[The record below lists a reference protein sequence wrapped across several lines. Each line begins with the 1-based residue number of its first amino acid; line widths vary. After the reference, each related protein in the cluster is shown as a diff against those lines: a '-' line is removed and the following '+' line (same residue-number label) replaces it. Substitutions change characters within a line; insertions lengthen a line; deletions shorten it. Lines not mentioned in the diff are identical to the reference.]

1 MPYREMTSTTFDEY
15 TFINTIVKEYY
26 ENAEKSLY
34 SIVEE
39 NYQRVIGFNS
49 SNEKTIQDYYTSI
62 STFQCDEI
70 KNESVFSILFN
81 KIQQIID
88 DNYDSD
94 DDTDTE

>member
-1 MPYREMTSTTFDEY
+1 MTSTTFDE
-15 TFINTIVKEYY
+15 TAFIDAVVKDYY
-26 ENAEKSLY
+26 EDAEKSLY

-49 SNEKTIQDYYTSI
+49 SNEKTIQDYYNSI
-62 STFQCDEI
+62 TTYQCDEI

-94 DDTDTE
+94 DDTDSDE